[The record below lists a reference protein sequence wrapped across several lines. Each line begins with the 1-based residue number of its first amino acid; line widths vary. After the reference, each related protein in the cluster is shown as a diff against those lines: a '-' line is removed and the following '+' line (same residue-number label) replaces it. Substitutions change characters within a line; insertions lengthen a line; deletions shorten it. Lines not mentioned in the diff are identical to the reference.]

1 MSGSVETLLRWGG
14 KLRTLRSSGYHL
26 LNFIA
31 IHLQLNEIFKITRV
45 SFFWHT
51 VYKCT
56 SITKWKSR
64 SPRQKNT
71 NHWIHTL
78 TVLTAS
84 PTLPSTDLNTLELL
98 QHITQ
103 WLYISDTDHLW
114 SNKPVRP
121 YLSFSALKASHRPYL
136 PWAPRVWGTTIKALY
151 KSTSFTFFYLC
162 NCQMFDNRWP
172 DLSQRPN
179 QRRPCLFIR
188 CLLFIALLSHWRF
201 QTNISQSRTFAHS
214 LHCFLACSWRSPL

>member
-1 MSGSVETLLRWGG
+1 MRWQITNTKVIRISPAKFHCNTLTTERDIQDYASLIFLAHSVQMYL
-14 KLRTLRSSGYHL
+14 H
-26 LNFIA
+26 
-31 IHLQLNEIFKITRV
+31 NEMKIT
-45 SFFWHT
+45 
-51 VYKCT
+51 
-56 SITKWKSR
+56 ITET
-64 SPRQKNT
+64 KNT